1 MLRKR
6 QSRAKRLK
14 SYMPRK
20 RRKISLRWQA
30 LTSTISTT
38 FVLVLMGL
46 VIMCALTARRL
57 GESVRQSL
65 AVTVMMTDEASNAEA
80 KALKAKLEKRKWVK
94 DITLITRE
102 QALKE
107 QTEAMG
113 QDPTEFL
120 GQNPFTPSLELHLE
134 ADYACTDSLLW
145 ISKRLKSQSKVS
157 DVIYQKDL
165 VESLN
170 RNLHKVAYILLGMA
184 VLLGLVTLVLINNT
198 VRLSVYSRRFII
210 HTMRLVGASWGFIR
224 RPFMMRAMWI
234 GLAAGILADAVLVG
248 GVHTLLQY
256 DPSTIEYV
264 TPENVGITLL
274 SVLVFGLLLTL
285 LCTFASV
292 SHYLGMREGEMYE

>member
-1 MLRKR
+1 
-6 QSRAKRLK
+6 
-14 SYMPRK
+14 
-20 RRKISLRWQA
+20 
-30 LTSTISTT
+30 
-38 FVLVLMGL
+38 MGL
-46 VIMCALTARRL
+46 VIICALTARRL
-57 GESVRQSL
+57 GDSVRQSL
-65 AVTVMMTDEASNAEA
+65 AVTVMMTDDASNEQAA
-80 KALKAKLEKRKWVK
+80 KFKKQLEKHQWVK

-102 QALKE
+102 EALKE

-145 ISKRLKSQSKVS
+145 ISKRLKSHNLVS

-170 RNLHKVAYILLGMA
+170 RNLHKIAYILLGMA
-184 VLLGLVTLVLINNT
+184 ILLGLVTLVLINNT
-198 VRLSVYSRRFII
+198 VRLSVYARRFII

-224 RPFMMRAMWI
+224 RPFMLRALWI
-234 GLAAGILADAVLVG
+234 GLAAGILAGAVLLG

-256 DPSTIEYV
+256 DPSMLEYV
-264 TPENVGITLL
+264 TVESICITLA

-285 LCTFASV
+285 LCTFISV

>member
-1 MLRKR
+1 
-6 QSRAKRLK
+6 
-14 SYMPRK
+14 MPRK

>member
-1 MLRKR
+1 
-6 QSRAKRLK
+6 
-14 SYMPRK
+14 MPRK

-248 GVHTLLQY
+248 GVHALLQY

-274 SVLVFGLLLTL
+274 CVLVFGLLLTL

>member
-1 MLRKR
+1 
-6 QSRAKRLK
+6 
-14 SYMPRK
+14 MPRK

-184 VLLGLVTLVLINNT
+184 ALLGLVTLVLINNT

-224 RPFMMRAMWI
+224 RPFMLRAMWI

>member
-1 MLRKR
+1 
-6 QSRAKRLK
+6 
-14 SYMPRK
+14 MPRK

-224 RPFMMRAMWI
+224 RPFMLRAMWI

-248 GVHTLLQY
+248 GVHALLQY

-274 SVLVFGLLLTL
+274 CVLVFGLLLTL

>member
-1 MLRKR
+1 
-6 QSRAKRLK
+6 
-14 SYMPRK
+14 MPRK

-224 RPFMMRAMWI
+224 RPFMLRAMWI

-248 GVHTLLQY
+248 GVHALLQY
-256 DPSTIEYV
+256 DPSTIEFV

-274 SVLVFGLLLTL
+274 CVLVFGLLLTL

>member
-1 MLRKR
+1 
-6 QSRAKRLK
+6 
-14 SYMPRK
+14 MPRK

-224 RPFMMRAMWI
+224 RPFMLRAMWI

-256 DPSTIEYV
+256 DPSTIEFV

-274 SVLVFGLLLTL
+274 CVLVFGLLLTL

>member
-1 MLRKR
+1 
-6 QSRAKRLK
+6 
-14 SYMPRK
+14 MPRK

-224 RPFMMRAMWI
+224 RPFMLRAMWI